1 MKHIFF
7 FSFFL
12 SLYNIAFS
20 TPSIFVETFD
30 EQSNNPTQLTLR
42 LKITNNTPDTL
53 KDIKATYYLKH
64 KENLSINVHSF
75 YLPKGYLSLDTL
87 NDYIAINIHIPELI
101 PGIFPNSSG
110 ISLGLNY
117 DNYSFLDKTNHFSYQ
132 ATTKFQ
138 ENNRIAI
145 YSQNILIAGTRPGI
159 LPDAEPFSLTSGSEL
174 LLNSNQSVNFAWR
187 EIDNANSYRFTLLS
201 SKDSSLLIQQ
211 ETNKNQL
218 KFSLKEGNYLW
229 RVESSEYNV
238 GNSSWENSIQ
248 FDKYSKISVVSN
260 ASETIID
267 SINPLVTPRAARK
280 DTYLLDLKWGEMALT
295 RKWDRPHLDHSHYDE
310 EESYRCWAVGAQIL
324 NHYYG
329 GNITQDEIKLK
340 FKNKLPQ
347 ILSKDSSTTVLLGA
361 FLHDAQGAMSKD
373 SFNIILP
380 WVLNE
385 NIILNKTNHIPSKEN
400 VEFWLK
406 KSIPLYTWTLTHVMI
421 LDGYKKTIDGKIFV
435 HLVNTDNDGN
445 TAWINLETTKLEGF
459 IVPQVTGDVR
469 KTDSL
474 IHIDSDND
482 GIMDYDEIMRFGTN
496 PNNAD
501 SDGDC
506 IDDKTEIM
514 SYTIL
519 EPIEGDANEIKRGIK
534 ELHLSDIDKDRLRAE
549 YDIDS
554 DNGGL
559 NDGEEDLNKNGWF
572 ESNETNPYYIYDDFI
587 QPKYELDIPDTLTF
601 YALGILR
608 INDGVKCWKEN
619 QKILSSNRNVYCSI
633 ASSSQNQEL
642 AINIGRSASIRSIAA
657 KGKIILRNYAMI
669 TGNIKIYSL
678 PKYEIFPF
686 SQASS
691 STKTNPLHLLESL
704 WPYKVPTLS
713 DSPNIENTSKEIFY
727 NESYTLKDKDNFKS
741 LKVHSG
747 GTLLIKPGEM
757 VIGNIQ
763 LESGSKILFSEPGR
777 ETIIHLNGSTIWR
790 SKTLNDNLELVA
802 KGFKIIQH
810 SSETM
815 IVEGEWAGT
824 IFAPNADLILG
835 QSSKTLY
842 GQFIGNNVTVH
853 QYATIYNVNFNP
865 TIQHQIVMYEE

>member
-7 FSFFL
+7 FSIFL

-53 KDIKATYYLKH
+53 KDIKASYYLKH

-132 ATTKFQ
+132 ATTK
-138 ENNRIAI
+138 I
-145 YSQNILIAGTRPGI
+145 GI
-159 LPDAEPFSLTSGSEL
+159 
-174 LLNSNQSVNFAWR
+174 
-187 EIDNANSYRFTLLS
+187 
-201 SKDSSLLIQQ
+201 
-211 ETNKNQL
+211 
-218 KFSLKEGNYLW
+218 
-229 RVESSEYNV
+229 
-238 GNSSWENSIQ
+238 
-248 FDKYSKISVVSN
+248 
-260 ASETIID
+260 
-267 SINPLVTPRAARK
+267 
-280 DTYLLDLKWGEMALT
+280 
-295 RKWDRPHLDHSHYDE
+295 
-310 EESYRCWAVGAQIL
+310 
-324 NHYYG
+324 
-329 GNITQDEIKLK
+329 IT
-340 FKNKLPQ
+340 
-347 ILSKDSSTTVLLGA
+347 
-361 FLHDAQGAMSKD
+361 
-373 SFNIILP
+373 
-380 WVLNE
+380 
-385 NIILNKTNHIPSKEN
+385 
-400 VEFWLK
+400 LK
-406 KSIPLYTWTLTHVMI
+406 KS
-421 LDGYKKTIDGKIFV
+421 DFD
-435 HLVNTDNDGN
+435 
-445 TAWINLETTKLEGF
+445 
-459 IVPQVTGDVR
+459 
-469 KTDSL
+469 
-474 IHIDSDND
+474 
-482 GIMDYDEIMRFGTN
+482 
-496 PNNAD
+496 NNA
-501 SDGDC
+501 
-506 IDDKTEIM
+506 
-514 SYTIL
+514 
-519 EPIEGDANEIKRGIK
+519 
-534 ELHLSDIDKDRLRAE
+534 LRAE
-549 YDIDS
+549 HDIDS
-554 DNGGL
+554 DNGGV
-559 NDGEEDLNKNGWF
+559 NDGNEDINHNGIYDEN
-572 ESNETNPYYIYDDFI
+572 ESNPFNPSDDYNKTDKYI
-587 QPKYELDIPDTLTF
+587 IPDSLII
-601 YALGILR
+601 YALGNIKL
-608 INDGVKCWKEN
+608 NDGVKCLFKTIQCN
-619 QKILSSNRNVYCSI
+619 I
-633 ASSSQNQEL
+633 ASESKEENF
-642 AINIGRSASIRSIAA
+642 AVIIGRGAQTQSIDS
-657 KGKIILRNYAMI
+657 KGGVFFRDYAYI
-669 TGNIKIYSL
+669 RGKTRIYTL
-678 PKYEIFPF
+678 PKQYLNIVMQNNVTYLGNAFP
-686 SQASS
+686 
-691 STKTNPLHLLESL
+691 LLESL

-842 GQFIGNNVTVH
+842 GRFLGNNITVH